1 MLNKIVL
8 FFERPEVGKRV
19 KQLFVL
25 SLALLLV
32 LEIFVEKHPYF
43 PWAGTYSFY
52 AVYGFF
58 ACAVIIAFSKIIGRF
73 WLQRGEDYYD

>member
-19 KQLFVL
+19 RRIFVFTL
-25 SLALLLV
+25 VLLLV
-32 LEIFVEKHPYF
+32 LEFFVEKHPYF
-43 PWAGTYSFY
+43 TWAGIYSFY

-58 ACAVIIAFSKIIGRF
+58 ACALIIAFSKIIGKF
-73 WLQRGEDYYD
+73 WLQKGEDYYD